1 LKFSFVSL
9 FPEMFTS
16 VMSVGV
22 IARGVDK
29 GLISYEVVNPRK
41 HAVNKYGSVDDTPYG
56 GGPGMVMRPEPLVEA
71 VESIEK
77 VGRCRVVMMT
87 PSGVPFDQKKAHEYS
102 ELDHVIFI
110 CGRYEGMDERVKLC
124 LDPEEV
130 SLGDFVLSGGELAAL
145 SMADAAG
152 RLIPGVLGDFE
163 STKEE
168 SFDMQ
173 GLEYPQYTKPR
184 EYRGHEVP
192 EILLSGHHQ
201 AIQDW
206 RFAQSQRLTEQR
218 RPDLASSAWGA
229 VS

>member
-1 LKFSFVSL
+1 
-9 FPEMFTS
+9 
-16 VMSVGV
+16 MSVGV

-29 GLISYEVVNPRK
+29 GLISYEVVNPRE

-173 GLEYPQYTKPR
+173 GLEYPQYTKPH